1 MEKKN
6 KKMPAETE
14 SGRNSKS
21 KKKKNPNREIMR
33 VTYLFLIIF
42 ICMIAYYINFHIKDS
57 DDIINN
63 SYNKRQAILEQEIIR
78 GNILSDDGQILA
90 TTAADAEGNDYR
102 KYPFD
107 NLFAHSVGF
116 STHGTTGIELM
127 ANYKLLTS
135 NASIIQTAINDF
147 KGVKN
152 SGNNVLTSLNVDM
165 TKAAYEALGE
175 HQGAVIALEPSTGK
189 ILTMVSIPDFNPN
202 EIDSIWDEMVSEA
215 GNSNLVNRTT
225 SGLYT
230 PGSTFKLF
238 TLLEYIH
245 ENPDFNGYSYDC
257 RSRITIDGNTINCA
271 GHSWHGGENLMES
284 FANSCNSSFVNLG
297 MTLDKGKFKN
307 LCDSLLFN
315 SELPLSYSYNESSF
329 VLNETSTGFETMQTV
344 IGQGETLI
352 TPVHLAMIAS
362 AIQNNGILMKPYVI
376 TEIQSSEG
384 KKLEEYKPEEYKRL
398 LSAEDSALLKDFMR
412 EVVTNGT
419 GSKLNTDDYNA
430 YGKTGTA
437 QINDG
442 SQTNSLFM
450 GFAEKDGKAVAI
462 CVVME
467 DMPEGST
474 FAVPAAKKVLDVY
487 FNTGN

>member
-1 MEKKN
+1 MGKKN
-6 KKMPAETE
+6 KHLPNETE
-14 SGRNSKS
+14 KKQG
-21 KKKKNPNREIMR
+21 KKKKRKKNHNKEILR
-33 VTYLFLIIF
+33 VTYLFLLIF
-42 ICMIAYYINFHIKDS
+42 ICMMVYFVHFLIKES
-57 DDIINN
+57 EDIINN
-63 SYNKRQAILEQEIIR
+63 TYNKRQDILEREIIR

-90 TTAADAEGNDYR
+90 TTATDEEGNDYR

-152 SGNNVLTSLNVDM
+152 PGNNVLTSLNVEL
-165 TKAAYEALGE
+165 TRAAYEALGE

-189 ILTMVSIPDFNPN
+189 ILTMVSKPDFNPN
-202 EIDSIWDEMVSEA
+202 EIDAVWDALVSEE

-245 ENPDFNGYSYDC
+245 ENPDFAAYSYNC
-257 RSRITIDGNTINCA
+257 ESRITIEENTIRCA
-271 GHSWHGGENLMES
+271 GGSWHGTENLKES

-297 MTLDKGKFKN
+297 LTLDKAKFKN
-307 LCDSLLFN
+307 LCNSLLFN
-315 SELPLSYSYNESSF
+315 SELPLSYSYNKSSF
-329 VLNETSTGFETMQTV
+329 VLNETSGTFDTMQTV

-352 TPVHLAMIAS
+352 TPIHLAMIAS

-384 KKLEEYKPEEYKRL
+384 KTLEEYKPEEYKRL
-398 LSAEDSALLKDFMR
+398 LSAEDSALLKEFMR
-412 EVVTNGT
+412 EVVTSGT
-419 GSKLNTDDYNA
+419 GTKLNTENYMA

-450 GFAEKDGKAVAI
+450 GFAENNGKAIAI

-474 FAVPAAKKVLDVY
+474 FAVPAAKAVLDVY
-487 FNTGN
+487 FQ